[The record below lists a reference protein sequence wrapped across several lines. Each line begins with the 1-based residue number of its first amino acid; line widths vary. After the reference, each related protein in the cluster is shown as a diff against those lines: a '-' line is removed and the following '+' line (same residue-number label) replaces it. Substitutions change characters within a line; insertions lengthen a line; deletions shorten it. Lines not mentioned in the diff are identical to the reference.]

1 MVPVPAVEA
10 FSGLRVVA
18 SSAALDDAAWPA
30 GATVLRLAADE
41 ALVLGANRVD
51 VADPHALVELET
63 GLCGAEMERWVLEEW
78 LEREA
83 EWPAPDRGLGQGMAA
98 GLPVKVWMGD
108 ERALVLTRGSLAAE
122 LEERL

>member
-1 MVPVPAVEA
+1 MPAVET

-18 SSAALDDAAWPA
+18 SPAALDGAAWPA

-41 ALVLGANRVD
+41 ALVLGTDRVD

-63 GLCGAEMERWVLEEW
+63 GLCGAQMERGALEEW

-83 EWPAPDRGLGQGMAA
+83 EWLPPVSGVGQGMAA

-108 ERALVLTRGSLAAE
+108 EAALLLTRGSLAAE
-122 LEERL
+122 LQERL

>member
-1 MVPVPAVEA
+1 M
-10 FSGLRVVA
+10 
-18 SSAALDDAAWPA
+18 
-30 GATVLRLAADE
+30 LRLAPDE
-41 ALVLGANRVD
+41 VLVLGANRAD

-63 GLCGAEMERWVLEEW
+63 GVCGAEMERGTLEGW

-83 EWPAPDRGLGQGMAA
+83 EWPPPDRGLAQGMAS

-108 ERALVLTRGSLAAE
+108 KRALVLTRASLAAA

>member
-1 MVPVPAVEA
+1 MPAVEA

-18 SSAALDDAAWPA
+18 SPAALDRAAWPG

-41 ALVLGANRVD
+41 ALLLRAERVD

-63 GLCGAEMERWVLEEW
+63 GLCGVEMERAALEEW

-83 EWPAPDRGLGQGMAA
+83 EWQAPDSGLAQGMAA
-98 GLPVKVWMGD
+98 GLPVKVWIGD
-108 ERALVLTRGSLAAE
+108 GRALLLTRGSLAAE
-122 LEERL
+122 LEKRL

>member
-1 MVPVPAVEA
+1 MPAVEA

-18 SSAALDDAAWPA
+18 SPAALDGATWPT

-63 GLCGAEMERWVLEEW
+63 GLCGAEMERSVLEEW

-83 EWPAPDRGLGQGMAA
+83 EWQAPERGLGQGMAA
-98 GLPVKVWMGD
+98 GLPVRVWMGD
-108 ERALVLTRGSLAAE
+108 GRALVLTRGSLAAE